1 MRMLFTNNSYQENNN
16 NTINTNNNN
25 TINTNNNNTINTDN
39 TITTNNTTKK
49 ISIFPKNMFIMAS
62 PSDKCVSCGH

>member
-1 MRMLFTNNSYQENNN
+1 MKMLFTNNSYQENNN
-16 NTINTNNNN
+16 NTINTNN
-25 TINTNNNNTINTDN
+25 TNTNNNNTTNKNNTPN
-39 TITTNNTTKK
+39 TNNNQTKK